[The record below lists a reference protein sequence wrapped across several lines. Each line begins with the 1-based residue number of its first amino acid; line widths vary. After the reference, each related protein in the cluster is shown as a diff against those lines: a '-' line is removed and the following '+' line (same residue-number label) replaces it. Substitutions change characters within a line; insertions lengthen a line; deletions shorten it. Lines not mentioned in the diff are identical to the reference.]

1 MGYQNDITVRK
12 TVVYNGYCNNV
23 INNINY
29 YNYLK
34 HCDYIIS
41 SIVKNPNNVNVV
53 SDCNLKLMNMKYD
66 K

>member
-1 MGYQNDITVRK
+1 MSYQNDITVRK
-12 TVVYNGYCNNV
+12 TVVYNSYCNNV

-34 HCDYIIS
+34 RCGNIIGS
-41 SIVKNPNNVNVV
+41 TVKNLNNADVINY
-53 SDCNLKLMNMKYD
+53 CNLKLMNIKYN

>member
-1 MGYQNDITVRK
+1 MGYQNDITIRK
-12 TVVYNGYCNNV
+12 TVLHNGYCNNV

-34 HCDYIIS
+34 HCYDIIGS
-41 SIVKNPNNVNVV
+41 TIRNPNNVDVV
-53 SDCNLKLMNMKYD
+53 SDCNLKLMDIKYD

>member
-1 MGYQNDITVRK
+1 MSYQNDITVLK
-12 TVVYNGYCNNV
+12 TVLHNGHCNNI

-34 HCDYIIS
+34 YCGNIIC
-41 SIVKNPNNVNVV
+41 SIVKNPNNADVV
-53 SDCNLKLMNMKYD
+53 SDCNLKLMDIKYD

>member
-1 MGYQNDITVRK
+1 MSYQNDITVRK
-12 TVVYNGYCNNV
+12 TVVYNSYCNNI

-34 HCDYIIS
+34 HYGNIIG
-41 SIVKNPNNVNVV
+41 SIVKNPNNADVV
-53 SDCNLKLMNMKYD
+53 SDCNLKLMDIKYY

>member
-1 MGYQNDITVRK
+1 MSYQNDITVRK
-12 TVVYNGYCNNV
+12 TVVYNSYCNNI

-34 HCDYIIS
+34 HCCNIIG
-41 SIVKNPNNVNVV
+41 SIVKNPNNIDVV
-53 SDCNLKLMNMKYD
+53 SDCNLKLIDIKCD

>member
-1 MGYQNDITVRK
+1 MSYQNDIAVRK

-34 HCDYIIS
+34 HCGYIIAS
-41 SIVKNPNNVNVV
+41 TVKNPNNADVV
-53 SDCNLKLMNMKYD
+53 SVCNLKLMNIKYD